1 MNPRNGLHTATPV
14 VQEFFE
20 QYTSSR
26 SAADSDR
33 IASQYA
39 DSCMLAASDG
49 VRVAERQALRS
60 GFPKAMEQLKTVG
73 YRSTSLAS
81 LDEMRLDEHYTMVCA
96 RFVWR
101 FEKTTAPPIDV
112 TVDSTFILYI
122 NDGVPRIVFHHEH
135 EDFWQKLR
143 TRGVLPA
150 QG

>member
-1 MNPRNGLHTATPV
+1 

-26 SAADSDR
+26 SAADIDR
-33 IASQYA
+33 IVSQHA

-49 VRVAERQALRS
+49 VRVAERQALLT
-60 GFPKAMEQLKTVG
+60 GFPKAMELLKAAGHT
-73 YRSTSLAS
+73 STRLAS
-81 LDEMRLDEHYTMVCA
+81 LDETRVDEHYAMVRA

-101 FEKTTAPPIDV
+101 FEKTTGPPIDV
-112 TVDSTFILYI
+112 TIDSTFMLYI
-122 NDGVPRIVFHHEH
+122 DDGVPRVVFHHEH
-135 EDFWQKLR
+135 EDFWQALR